1 MFSVS
6 FTLSQKITYWSVASV
21 NSNSE
26 KTWNT
31 PVTVSARYALKD
43 GVFVNDRGES
53 QKTMWVI
60 YTTLE
65 IPKRS
70 LIVLGT
76 DTATTPT
83 DGARM
88 MMDNKSNPSFINLVL
103 SVA

>member
-1 MFSVS
+1 MS
-6 FTLSQKITYWSVASV
+6 FILNQKVTYWTTGGSDENGSQTF
-21 NSNSE
+21 NG
-26 KTWNT
+26 

-43 GVFVNDRGES
+43 GVFINDRGES

-70 LIVLGT
+70 LIVLGSES
-76 DTATTPT
+76 ATTPVN
-83 DGARM
+83 GARM
-88 MMDNKSNPSFINLVL
+88 MMDNKSNPSFINLVM